1 MPEAPTTTT
10 WPGPAGPPP
19 ASPPPLPPFSSSSGP
34 PPPPVFGPPPPPAS
48 TPPPRRPRRA
58 RRALA
63 GAGLAGLAL
72 VGGAGAGW
80 VAGHEDEGPTTTASV
95 PVDRASVH
103 VAGTPLDVATVLDH
117 MARSVVAVETT
128 VQTRRGPFVSQGE
141 GAGTG
146 IVLDDDG
153 HVLTNAHV
161 VNGATQVSVTLAGD
175 NRTRTAEVVG
185 VDTDNDIAV
194 LHVDDADGLQAATF
208 SDKGVQVGDEVVAI
222 GNALALEG
230 GPTVTEGIVS
240 ALGRSIT
247 TENGTLTGLIQT
259 DAAISSGNSGGPLVD
274 AYGEVVGIN
283 TAVAASGGGVE
294 ASNIGFV
301 ISINHALEVAR
312 QLIDQG

>member
-1 MPEAPTTTT
+1 VAAREDGAEPSA
-10 WPGPAGPPP
+10 AGV
-19 ASPPPLPPFSSSSGP
+19 PL
-34 PPPPVFGPPPPPAS
+34 
-48 TPPPRRPRRA
+48 
-58 RRALA
+58 
-63 GAGLAGLAL
+63 
-72 VGGAGAGW
+72 
-80 VAGHEDEGPTTTASV
+80 
-95 PVDRASVH
+95 DRASVH
-103 VAGTPLDVATVLDH
+103 LDGSALDVATVLDR
-117 MARSVVAVETT
+117 MASSVVAIETT
-128 VQTRRGPFVSQGE
+128 VQARRGPFVQQGQ

-161 VNGATQVSVTLAGD
+161 VEGATQVSVTLAGD
-175 NRTRTAEVVG
+175 SEARSADVVG
-185 VDTDNDIAV
+185 VDTGNDIAV
-194 LHVDDADGLQAATF
+194 LQVDDADGLRAATF
-208 SDKGVQVGDEVVAI
+208 SEQGVQVGDEVVAI

-240 ALGRSIT
+240 ALDRSIT

-274 AYGEVVGIN
+274 AYGEVVGVN

-301 ISINHALEVAR
+301 ISIDRALEVAR

>member
-19 ASPPPLPPFSSSSGP
+19 ASPPPLPPFFPTSGP
-34 PPPPVFGPPPPPAS
+34 PPPPVFGPPPPPS
-48 TPPPRRPRRA
+48 SPPPRRPRRA

-230 GPTVTEGIVS
+230 GPTVTQGIVS
-240 ALGRSIT
+240 ALDRSID
-247 TENGTLTGLIQT
+247 TEQGHLDGLLQT
-259 DAAISSGNSGGPLVD
+259 DAAISSGNSGGPL
-274 AYGEVVGIN
+274 ANAAGEVVGIN
-283 TAVAASGGGVE
+283 TAVASSGQGMQ

-301 ISINHALEVAR
+301 IPIAQALAIAAQYV
-312 QLIDQG
+312 